1 MATLAT
7 NIVNQKDLINDKRD
21 DIFIY
26 VADLCHENLSK
37 KDSEDNTKE
46 IEHHNVNINALL
58 NYYSNML
65 WIKE

>member
-7 NIVNQKDLINDKRD
+7 NIVNQKDLINDNRN

-37 KDSEDNTKE
+37 MDSKDNTKE